1 LFRYGLFL
9 AMGVG
14 GDILKAVVKEATR
27 DITKEFDE
35 ALIERV
41 EERKRNEAAL
51 AANKSAKDRG
61 LTVEEAEEE
70 IDSAIK
76 LADEKMKKGQKNANV
91 FFTVVT
97 VLLSAIIWAYI
108 FSQ

>member
-1 LFRYGLFL
+1 MHGLFL
-9 AMGVG
+9 TMGVG
-14 GDILKAVVKEATR
+14 GDILKAVAKEATR

-70 IDSAIK
+70 IDSAIN
-76 LADEKMKKGQKNANV
+76 LADEKMEKSQKNANI
-91 FFTVVT
+91 FFTVVG
-97 VLLSAIIWAYI
+97 VLLSAIIWSYI

>member
-1 LFRYGLFL
+1 
-9 AMGVG
+9 MGVG
-14 GDILKAVVKEATR
+14 GDILKAVAKEATR

-41 EERKRNEAAL
+41 EQRKRNEAAL

-61 LTVEEAEEE
+61 LTVEDAEEE
-70 IDSAIK
+70 IDLAIK
-76 LADEKMKKGQKNANV
+76 LADEKMEKSQRNANI
-91 FFTVVT
+91 FLTVVG
-97 VLLSAIIWAYI
+97 VLLIAIIWAYI

>member
-1 LFRYGLFL
+1 M

-14 GDILKAVVKEATR
+14 GDILKAVAKEATR

-76 LADEKMKKGQKNANV
+76 LADEKMEKGQKNANV

-97 VLLSAIIWAYI
+97 VLLSAIIWGYI